1 MAHASTDGRR
11 KPRASQAS
19 RSPARERKRSEEPAP
34 AAAWEVAPP
43 RAAADRCGCEAMR
56 GSQWIVDDF
65 LCVGNFASAGVTG
78 GCASREE
85 KRKQLLRHGI
95 THIVNCAREFEC
107 PFQEDFE
114 YLHVLATDN
123 TNQLMIQFW
132 PAACEFIDEARADG
146 GRVLVHC
153 AGGHS
158 RSGSTAV
165 AYLMRS
171 GNTTLHEALAAARE
185 KRYSI
190 SPNPGF
196 LEQLE
201 VWHRL
206 GFAASSKGQFRTPAT
221 FPVGVMRRFRRRTGG
236 APAGAPASGGEAA
249 PGEAPAAADGQAPE
263 RLA

>member
-132 PAACEFIDEARADG
+132 PAACEFIDE
-146 GRVLVHC
+146 
-153 AGGHS
+153 
-158 RSGSTAV
+158 
-165 AYLMRS
+165 
-171 GNTTLHEALAAARE
+171 
-185 KRYSI
+185 
-190 SPNPGF
+190 
-196 LEQLE
+196 